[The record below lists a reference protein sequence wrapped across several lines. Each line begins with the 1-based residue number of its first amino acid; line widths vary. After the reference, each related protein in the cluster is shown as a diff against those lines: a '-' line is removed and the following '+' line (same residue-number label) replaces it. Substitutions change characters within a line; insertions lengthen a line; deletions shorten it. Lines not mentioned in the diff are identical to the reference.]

1 MQMNM
6 FSRRSRILVKGRGLL
21 ALLLLGAGLAGC
33 QQVSGSMGHVDPMPA
48 LKDKYPITVSPKQET
63 MALSPVLA
71 GKKLGYVDA
80 QKVTS
85 FAGGYLRD
93 GHGQLAIILPSIP
106 NTPQMTGQM
115 QAINEVLAAR
125 GVPAARIEWRIATP
139 GAPAAAASPVAAAP
153 AVPAPLVFSYTRYVA
168 SVERACGNWEKDIVE
183 DHGNQPWTNFGCASQ
198 HNLAAMV
205 SDPLDLERPREST
218 PIDVDR
224 RTVVIKAYREGA
236 KTTSER
242 TADEKGTASEVAK

>member
-1 MQMNM
+1 MLCMQMNM
-6 FSRRSRILVKGRGLL
+6 FPRGSRVPVKAGGLL

-33 QQVSGSMGHVDPMPA
+33 HQASGSLRHVEPMPA
-48 LKDKYPITVSPKQET
+48 LKEKYPITVSPKQESL
-63 MALSPVLA
+63 ALSPVLA
-71 GKKLGYVDA
+71 GKKLGHVDA

-93 GHGQLAIILPSIP
+93 GHGQLSIILPSIP
-106 NTPQMTGQM
+106 NTPRMTGQM
-115 QAINEVLAAR
+115 QAINEVLIAR

-139 GAPAAAASPVAAAP
+139 GAPAAAAGSAAP
-153 AVPAPLVFSYTRYVA
+153 VPLVFSYTRYVA

-183 DHGNQPWTNFGCASQ
+183 DYSNQAWTNFGCASQ

-205 SDPLDLERPREST
+205 SDPLDLERPRETT

-224 RTVVIKAYREGA
+224 RTVVIKAYREGN

-242 TADEKGTASEVAK
+242 TEDEKGTSSEVAK